1 MLPKVKRNIKRIS
14 TAERSMRARKMN
26 VMSAMFSG
34 MNIKIISC
42 IGIQQPGAPAGGHLG
57 KPGWGCPCP
66 PGRDIKTRPIIIS
79 SPSSCI
85 RPEWL
90 PLLILPPAWSIPPR
104 IGCLRSRD
112 FPARLWL
119 AGRRHVT
126 EPQAPVQCSLVL
138 VSVSPLAWDLKNGIF
153 SWKFIGESKGGIWSA
168 TNFFWLPTLHQSS
181 ILEIF
186 NLEFNGQFWAH
197 IKASEMFRP
206 QSR

>member
-138 VSVSPLAWDLKNGIF
+138 VSVSPQSGRSSPVPTMEFQPPYFPPPSVSVQPDVF
-153 SWKFIGESKGGIWSA
+153 SQLLQPDHYHHYAVRIYYHLYQIK
-168 TNFFWLPTLHQSS
+168 
-181 ILEIF
+181 
-186 NLEFNGQFWAH
+186 QFRL
-197 IKASEMFRP
+197 FLL
-206 QSR
+206 